1 MYQDAATFSAKTTHL
16 RGPASAEFVD
26 YIYVDGPFTIV
37 PPILARKAK
46 RPSAASSASMTASS
60 KPKRVRCAKKTTE
73 FRAWWRPLGIHQ
85 TDASHLD
92 DDRDELLIF
101 LREKLD
107 ELGEIDGVMGFSQ
120 GASLAAWM
128 CSEQVRAVYDCQLG
142 VRRTLAVL
150 IGSYLGSPQY
160 SLESGILPDIAS
172 LHLFG
177 SNDHVIPATKSQ
189 QVVDYFQDAQVGGC
203 ALDSLSMRV
212 HAILGPVA
220 YARACFL
227 LQTREDQVLTSTHNQ
242 GHVIPK
248 CDASRERFQSFLAQQ
263 QLDLFAEPSTSS
275 STSPET
281 NERERLASSP
291 STAERACML

>member
-46 RPSAASSASMTASS
+46 RPSASSASTTASS

-92 DDRDELLIF
+92 DDRDELLTF

-142 VRRTLAVL
+142 PKLAVL

-189 QVVDYFQDAQVGGC
+189 QVVDFFQDAQVGGC
-203 ALDSLSMRV
+203 VLDPLSRRV
-212 HAILGPVA
+212 YAILEPVA
-220 YARACFL
+220 YTRTCFL
-227 LQTREDQVLTSTHNQ
+227 SQTREDQVLTSTHNQ

-263 QLDLFAEPSTSS
+263 QLELFADPSASS
-275 STSPET
+275 SASSET
-281 NERERLASSP
+281 DERERLASSAP
-291 STAERACML
+291 SVAERACML